1 MRAKSVTAAL
11 LSIFGIASITAAT
24 LPAYGE
30 DRWGTLQFIGPDTIA
45 DIASGVAPS
54 VVNLTANIS
63 VTRNT
68 VNRMATPSKAQQ
80 DANKKI
86 RRYYGMDTRSDAETL
101 KVTGSGIVVSPDG
114 YIITSLHV
122 VENAGTV
129 TATLQDGRSFVGN
142 IVAKD
147 RFSDLA
153 LIKVPTTGLVPVKFG
168 NAEGLRPGDWVVA
181 IGNPFGLGHT
191 VTHGLVSGLQREAKG
206 FEKSFGARTG
216 AVRFIQTDAPINPGS
231 SGGPLINL
239 RGEVVG
245 VNTFIRDDAQN
256 IGFAIPSNVVREV
269 SEKLVKGGSIQHPYI
284 GITMKDQKVADGG
297 GVEVSEVK
305 FKSPAATA
313 GILPGDVIMLVE
325 GNPASKPEDVSGA
338 VSKHKIG
345 EVVHVKVKRNGADK
359 DFDIQIQ
366 PLPEDGD

>member
-1 MRAKSVTAAL
+1 MRAKSITVAMFSVLGIVCSTTAVPSAR
-11 LSIFGIASITAAT
+11 A
-24 LPAYGE
+24 E
-30 DRWGTLQFIGPDTIA
+30 DRWGTLQYIGPDTIS
-45 DIASGVAPS
+45 DIARAVAPS

-63 VTRNT
+63 VARNT
-68 VNRMATPSKAQQ
+68 VNRAATPSKTQQ
-80 DANKKI
+80 DAKKI
-86 RRYYGMDTRSDAETL
+86 RRYYGMDTPNDSETL

-114 YIITSLHV
+114 YIVTSLHV

-129 TATLQDGRSFVGN
+129 TATLQDGRSFQGN
-142 IVAKD
+142 IMAKD
-147 RFSDLA
+147 RFTDLA
-153 LIKVPTTGLVPVKFG
+153 LIKIPATGLVPVKFG
-168 NAEGLRPGDWVVA
+168 NADGLRPGDWVVA

-191 VTHGLVSGLQREAKG
+191 VTHGLVSGLGREAKG

-239 RGEVVG
+239 RGEVIG
-245 VNTFIRDDAQN
+245 INTFIRDDAQN

-269 SEKLVKGGSIQHPYI
+269 SEKLVKGGSIAHPYI
-284 GITMKDQKVADGG
+284 GITMKDQKVADGA

-313 GILPGDVIMLVE
+313 GVLPGDVIMLVE
-325 GNPASKPEDVSGA
+325 GTAASKPEDVSNA
-338 VSKHKIG
+338 VSKHKVG